1 MFQRALRVGVDARH
15 LGGGRGVARYTAQL
29 LDRLARE
36 YPDDRWLL
44 LAPGPDRLGELPNVV
59 VRQHPLPGRVL
70 FGAAA
75 LTGRP
80 RLDRLLGAV
89 DVVWIPAVAPVAVSV
104 SMPYVLT
111 VHDTSFEQRPRDFTA
126 YERLWHR
133 LARPR
138 RLARRARL
146 LIVPSSPVRD
156 ELVRGWALDPD
167 RVRVVPEGV
176 YQAAA
181 AAPGRAGPY
190 LLAVGAL
197 EPRKAPL
204 LLRDAYVRACAQG
217 LDARLVFAG
226 EGRLAGQLAGTPGVE
241 LCGRVSDDE
250 LDALYRGALA
260 LVVPSLLEGYG
271 LPLREALARGTP
283 GVISD
288 LPVFGPE
295 LSPAVLR
302 IPPGDGH
309 ALTAALLELP
319 AVRDRLAAAAPAT
332 VAGLTWTEAAR
343 QTRAVL
349 AEAAGPAWNALHAY
363 GA

>member
-1 MFQRALRVGVDARH
+1 MVQRALRVCVDARH
-15 LGGGRGVARYTAQL
+15 LGGGRGVARYTSQL
-29 LDRLARE
+29 LTALARE

-44 LAPGPDRLGELPNVV
+44 INHHPISRRL
-59 VRQHPLPGRVL
+59 L
-70 FGAAA
+70 FGSAA

-80 RLDRLLGAV
+80 RLDRLFRQPV
-89 DVVWIPAVAPVAVSV
+89 DVIWIPAVAPVAVSP

-126 YERLWHR
+126 YERLWHS

-138 RLARRARL
+138 SLAARARFV
-146 LIVPSSPVRD
+146 IVPSAPVRD
-156 ELVRGWALDPD
+156 ELVDRWGLAPE

-176 YQAAA
+176 ELPAHPSPPPTAT
-181 AAPGRAGPY
+181 PY

-204 LLRDAYVRACAQG
+204 LLRDAYARAREHG
-217 LDARLVFAG
+217 LEARLVFAG
-226 EGRLAGQLAGTPGVE
+226 EGRLANGLAGTPGVE
-241 LCGRVSDDE
+241 LRGRVSDDE

-283 GVISD
+283 AVISD

-295 LSPAVLR
+295 LSPAVIR
-302 IPPGDGH
+302 VPPGDEQ
-309 ALTAALLELP
+309 ALTRALLELP
-319 AVRDRLAAAAPAT
+319 AHRDRLAAAAPAT
-332 VAGLTWTEAAR
+332 VAGLTWSDAAR

-349 AEAAGPAWNALHAY
+349 AEAAAENALHLC
-363 GA
+363 GG

>member
-1 MFQRALRVGVDARH
+1 MVQRALRVGVDARH
-15 LGGGRGVARYTAQL
+15 LGGGRGVARYTSQL
-29 LDRLARE
+29 LGCLMRDN
-36 YPDDRWLL
+36 PDDRWLL
-44 LAPGPDRLGELPNVV
+44 FAARGAPVKH
-59 VRQHPLPGRVL
+59 HPLPGRLVY
-70 FGAAA
+70 GAAA

-80 RLDRLLGAV
+80 RLDRLLRQPV
-89 DVVWIPAVAPVAVSV
+89 DVVWIPAIAPVAVSA

-111 VHDTSFEQRPRDFTA
+111 VHDTSFEQRPEDFTS

-138 RLARRARL
+138 ELARRARL
-146 LIVPSSPVRD
+146 VIVPSPAVRD
-156 ELVRGWALDPD
+156 ELVGRWGLAAAS
-167 RVRVVPEGV
+167 VRVVPEGV
-176 YQAAA
+176 ELPGTVR
-181 AAPGRAGPY
+181 AAPARGRPY

-204 LLRDAYVRACAQG
+204 LLRDAYAQARERG

-226 EGRLAGQLAGTPGVE
+226 EGRLAGRLAGTPGVE
-241 LCGRVSDDE
+241 LRGRVSDDE

-283 GVISD
+283 AVVSD

-302 IPPGDGH
+302 VPPGDER

-332 VAGLTWTEAAR
+332 VASLTWSEAAR

-349 AEAAGPAWNALHAY
+349 AEAAGPAWNALHLY

>member
-1 MFQRALRVGVDARH
+1 MVQRALRVGVDARH
-15 LGGGRGVARYTAQL
+15 LGGGRGVARYTSQL
-29 LDRLARE
+29 LGCLMSDN
-36 YPDDRWLL
+36 PDDRWLL
-44 LAPGPDRLGELPNVV
+44 IRH
-59 VRQHPLPGRVL
+59 HPLPRRLL
-70 FGAAA
+70 FGSAA

-80 RLDRLLGAV
+80 RLDRLLREPV
-89 DVVWIPAVAPVAVSV
+89 DVIWLPAVAPVAVSA

-111 VHDTSFEQRPRDFTA
+111 VHDTSFEQRPGDFTS
-126 YERLWHR
+126 YERFWHR
-133 LARPR
+133 MARAR
-138 RLARRARL
+138 DLARRARL
-146 LIVPSSPVRD
+146 VIVPSAPVRD
-156 ELVRGWALDPD
+156 ELVDRWGLAAE

-176 YQAAA
+176 FGAAA
-181 AAPGRAGPY
+181 TARARARPY

-204 LLRDAYVRACAQG
+204 LLRDAYARAREAG
-217 LDARLVFAG
+217 LDAELVFAG
-226 EGRLAGQLAGTPGVE
+226 EGRLADQLSGTPGVE
-241 LCGRVSDDE
+241 LLGRVTDDE

-283 GVISD
+283 AVVSD

-302 IPPGDGH
+302 VPPGDAD

-332 VAGLTWTEAAR
+332 VAGLTWSAAAR
-343 QTRAVL
+343 ATRDVL
-349 AEAAGPAWNALHAY
+349 AEAAGPAWNALHLY